1 MASITI
7 SVPDA
12 QVQRVL
18 DAFCNTF
25 GYNPDTDGTKA
36 AFAKKQIALY
46 AREVTLAYE
55 ANLAVVEAQKAYIPP
70 SPVDAT

>member
-7 SVPDA
+7 AVPDA

-25 GYNPDTDGTKA
+25 GYNAATDGTKA
-36 AFAKKQIALY
+36 SFVRKQMASYAKEI
-46 AREVTLAYE
+46 TLAYE
-55 ANLAVVEAQKAYIPP
+55 ANLAVIEAQKAYVPP
-70 SPVDAT
+70 APVDAT